1 MKKKIIVIAVIL
13 LLTITSYL
21 LYTKY
26 ENNISNN
33 NNSKV
38 DTQQIITNNLTNSI
52 LKDNDL
58 HTENNKIEYIG
69 YLEIPKIK
77 LNGPI
82 MEGSTSSIL
91 KNYIGHIEETSLY
104 NGNIGL
110 AAHNRGNKY
119 SYFAK
124 LNELEKGD
132 ELIYKTKFGE
142 SKYIVDIIK
151 EINEEDWSLLENTSE
166 DKLTLIT
173 CIKNKRNYRLCVQ
186 GSKKN
191 I

>member
-1 MKKKIIVIAVIL
+1 MKKKTIVIAVIL
-13 LLTITSYL
+13 LFAITAYL
-21 LYTKY
+21 LYTKF
-26 ENNISNN
+26 EKNISDNN
-33 NNSKV
+33 HSQV
-38 DTQQIITNNLTNSI
+38 DAQQIINNNFTNSI

-58 HTENNKIEYIG
+58 HTENNPSEYIG

-124 LNELEKGD
+124 LNEVEKGD

-142 SKYIVDIIK
+142 SKYIVDLIK
-151 EINEEDWSLLENTSE
+151 EIKEEDWSLLENTSE

-186 GSKKN
+186 GSKTN
-191 I
+191 L